1 MKSGKNGHLDFN
13 RHIVNKISEA
23 EYEQIKESNQNKT
36 SKGLADNEKDV
47 ICIQS
52 GKNEGRVSSRAKLP
66 WKLENYSGV
75 LQRFTQAT
83 IKQLFRCLR
92 GKTGIKK
99 IYPHLLKHTYCTM
112 YLAEG
117 GDIFSL
123 RLSTEHESFSV
134 LNNYVD
140 LASTIVHIKDK
151 SLSLLDRIK
160 V

>member
-1 MKSGKNGHLDFN
+1 M
-13 RHIVNKISEA
+13 NKISEA

-36 SKGLADNEKDV
+36 KQVKVLR
-47 ICIQS
+47 IMRRMLLCIQS